1 MNAFSPYS
9 PLKGGRAQRHAAA
22 VALGAGALALIAGC
36 AAAGSSAGRSAGS
49 GGAAAKPLSPHAAL
63 TLAAD
68 QSERVNSMATTF
80 SSQLG
85 GSTSETTTG
94 AMQLQLKPSLVAEE
108 NLKVTTGGK
117 TTPMDEIITAK
128 ALYLK
133 SGLPSLGTSA
143 AKPWLEIDYTS
154 LKGSL
159 GSALSSL
166 LQNVQ
171 NGNPAAQTQMLAAS
185 KNVHEVGTQVVDGVQ
200 TTHYAGSFTPSAA
213 LAALSPSLR
222 KTLGSVMK
230 SVNGDISFNV
240 WIDGQHVSRKVVV
253 VESVQGETV
262 TTTMNVTSVNQP
274 VDVTPPPASQVTKL
288 PASSLGSV

>member
-1 MNAFSPYS
+1 MTVFSRYS
-9 PLKGGRAQRHAAA
+9 PFSDGPAQRRAAA

-36 AAAGSSAGRSAGS
+36 SAAGSSASSAGS
-49 GGAAAKPLSPHAAL
+49 GGAAAKPVSPHTAL

-68 QSERVNSMATTF
+68 RSKRVNSMAATF
-80 SSQLG
+80 SSQVG
-85 GSTSETTTG
+85 GSVSETTTG
-94 AMQLQLKPSLVAEE
+94 TMQMQLRPSLVAEE

-117 TTPMDEIITAK
+117 TTPMDEIITPK

-143 AKPWLEIDYTS
+143 AKPWLEIDYAS

-166 LQNVQ
+166 LQNAQ
-171 NGNPAAQTQMLAAS
+171 NGNPATQTQMLAAS

-213 LAALSPSLR
+213 LGTLSPSLR
-222 KTLGSVMK
+222 KTLGPIMK

-240 WIDGQHVSRKVVV
+240 WIDSQHVSRKVVV
-253 VESVQGETV
+253 VENVQGDSV

-274 VDVTPPPASQVTKL
+274 IQVTPPPAGQVTKL
-288 PASSLGSV
+288 SGSSLNGM

>member
-1 MNAFSPYS
+1 MNALSPYS

-36 AAAGSSAGRSAGS
+36 SAAGSSAGSAGS
-49 GGAAAKPLSPHAAL
+49 GGAAAKPVSPHTAL

-68 QSERVNSMATTF
+68 QSKRVNSMAATF

-85 GSTSETTTG
+85 GSASETTTG
-94 AMQLQLKPSLVAEE
+94 TMQMQLRPSLVVEE

-117 TTPMDEIITAK
+117 TTPMDEIITPK
-128 ALYLK
+128 VVYLK

-143 AKPWLEIDYTS
+143 GKPWLEIEFSS

-166 LQNVQ
+166 LQNAQ
-171 NGNPAAQTQMLAAS
+171 NGNPATQTQMLAAS
-185 KNVHEVGTQVVDGVQ
+185 KNVHEVGTQVVNGVQ

-213 LAALSPSLR
+213 LDTLSPSLR
-222 KTLGSVMK
+222 KTLGPIMK
-230 SVNGDISFNV
+230 SVNGNISFNV
-240 WIDGQHVSRKVVV
+240 WIDSQHVTRKVVV
-253 VESVQGETV
+253 VENIQGHSV

-274 VDVTPPPASQVTKL
+274 VQVTLPPAGQVTKL
-288 PASSLGSV
+288 SGNSLAGM

>member
-1 MNAFSPYS
+1 MNVLSPYS
-9 PLKGGRAQRHAAA
+9 PLKGGRAQRRAAA

-36 AAAGSSAGRSAGS
+36 SAGGSSASSAGS
-49 GGAAAKPLSPHAAL
+49 GGTAAKPVSPHTAL

-68 QSERVNSMATTF
+68 QSKRVNSMTGTF

-85 GSTSETTTG
+85 SSVSEITTG
-94 AMQLQLKPSLVAEE
+94 TMQLQLKPSLVAEE

-117 TTPMDEIITAK
+117 TTPMDEIITPT

-143 AKPWLEIDYTS
+143 AKPWLEVEYS
-154 LKGSL
+154 AMKGSL

-166 LQNVQ
+166 LQNAQ
-171 NGNPAAQTQMLAAS
+171 NGNPATQTQMFAAS

-213 LAALSPSLR
+213 LATLSPSLR
-222 KTLGSVMK
+222 KTLGPTMK
-230 SVNGDISFNV
+230 SINSDISFNV

-253 VESVQGETV
+253 VENVQGESV
-262 TTTMNVTSVNQP
+262 TTTINVTSVNQP
-274 VDVTPPPASQVTKL
+274 VQVTPPPASQTTKL
-288 PASSLGSV
+288 PASSLNGM